1 MSETS
6 TFDDPKMVVGRT
18 AADECVESGM
28 RVGMGTGSTA
38 VWAIRRIGE
47 RIAAGEL
54 RDIVAVTTSSQSD
67 IACFRAGI
75 PPTSLGDPRV
85 GGQLDL
91 VVDGADEV
99 DRNNRL
105 IKGGGAALLRE
116 KVCAY
121 AAERVVICVTPE
133 KHVEHLGLAFPVP
146 LEVVPFALEPV
157 RKRLRDRGFE
167 VVLRE
172 GSGKMGPV
180 VTDNGNYILD
190 IRFGAP
196 QDVVALETEV
206 ERVPGV
212 ASFGIFAARRFDI
225 YTAELDGTITRTR
238 A

>member
-1 MSETS
+1 MNETS
-6 TFDDPKMVVGRT
+6 TFNNPKRLVGRA

-47 RIAAGEL
+47 RIASGEL

-67 IACFRAGI
+67 LECFRAGI

-85 GGQLDL
+85 AGGLDIVL
-91 VVDGADEV
+91 DGADEV

-121 AAERVVICVTPE
+121 AAEQVVICVTRD

-146 LEVVPFALEPV
+146 VEVVPFALEPV
-157 RKRLRDRGFE
+157 QKRLLDRGYE

-190 IRFGAP
+190 VRFGAP
-196 QDVVALETEV
+196 QDVVSLEAEI
-206 ERVPGV
+206 ERIPGV
-212 ASFGIFAARRFDI
+212 ASCGIFAARRFDI
-225 YTAELDGTITRTR
+225 YTAEPDGSITRS
-238 A
+238 